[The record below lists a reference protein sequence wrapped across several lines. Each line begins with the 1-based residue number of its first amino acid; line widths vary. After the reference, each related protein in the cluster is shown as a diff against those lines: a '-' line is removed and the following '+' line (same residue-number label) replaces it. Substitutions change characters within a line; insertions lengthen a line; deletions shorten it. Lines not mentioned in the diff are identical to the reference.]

1 MMILN
6 KKIVGTKLLNY
17 LQHKISLTELVNWAE
32 NAIMKSDFESSEA
45 KTLREVLGKL
55 GLADVKMFGLTWDEC
70 EKLMRKLGYKI
81 KIEAS
86 LAA

>member
-1 MMILN
+1 MIIN
-6 KKIVGTKLLNY
+6 KKIVGAKMLSY
-17 LQHKISLTELVNWAE
+17 LQHKITLNELVAWSE
-32 NAIMKSDFESSEA
+32 NAIMKSDFQSGEA
-45 KTLREVLGKL
+45 KVLREVLGKL

>member
-1 MMILN
+1 MIIN
-6 KKIVGTKLLNY
+6 KKIVGAKLLSY
-17 LQHKISLTELVNWAE
+17 LQHKINLNELVNWAE
-32 NAIMKSDFESSEA
+32 STIMKADFENKEA
-45 KTLREVLGKL
+45 KILREVLGKL
-55 GLADVKMFGLTWDEC
+55 GVADVKMFGLTWDDC

>member
-1 MMILN
+1 MIIN

-17 LQHKISLTELVNWAE
+17 LQHKISLSELVNWAE
-32 NAIMKSDFESSEA
+32 NAIMKSDFQNNEA
-45 KTLREVLGKL
+45 KTLRDVLGKI
-55 GLADVKMFGLTWDEC
+55 GMADVKMFGLTWDDC
-70 EKLMRKLGYKI
+70 EKLMRKMGYKI

>member
-1 MMILN
+1 MTID
-6 KKIVGTKLLNY
+6 KKTAGTKLLSY
-17 LQHKISLTELVNWAE
+17 LQHKISLNELVHWAE
-32 NAIMKSDFESSEA
+32 NAIMKSDFKSSEA
-45 KTLREVLGKL
+45 KVLREVIGKL
-55 GLADVKMFGLTWDEC
+55 GVSDVKIFGLTWDEC

>member
-1 MMILN
+1 MILN
-6 KKIVGTKLLNY
+6 KKIVGAKMLSY
-17 LQHKISLTELVNWAE
+17 LQHKISLNELVDWAE
-32 NAIMKSDFESSEA
+32 NAIMKSDFESGEV
-45 KTLREVLGKL
+45 KILREVLGKL